1 MFPVSK
7 AMTRI
12 ANKGIED
19 WCNELSYIKSELKR
33 LETQEETIKTHI
45 QKYMGTH
52 DSLSTF
58 DGKVLATWK
67 SAKPSIK
74 FNAELFKTSM
84 PDIYKQFEVEVPG
97 SRRFLIK

>member
-1 MFPVSK
+1 MGQHD
-7 AMTRI
+7 T
-12 ANKGIED
+12 
-19 WCNELSYIKSELKR
+19 LSS
-33 LETQEETIKTHI
+33 
-45 QKYMGTH
+45 
-52 DSLSTF
+52 F